1 MKSKILLIE
10 DDPTIRQ
17 MINDIIELKKLN
29 LELVPVSSAEEG
41 LRIIKT
47 TKIAIVLLD
56 MKLSSV
62 MQGSDFLDELK
73 KLKIKTKVIIETA
86 SQSSVKQELLT
97 KYSGLV
103 IEVLLK
109 PFRPSVLVELIT
121 KSLNS
126 TI

>member
-29 LELVPVSSAEEG
+29 LELIPVSSAEEG